1 MINLRTWT
9 EERLYEARTISREG
23 ERLSSYWMGGRAIQI
38 QRMRLHRVL
47 GAAACVCRGH
57 LIEISRMREGW
68 SLSQL
73 MPLKGVEEN
82 IDEADEADAIRISDI

>member
-1 MINLRTWT
+1 
-9 EERLYEARTISREG
+9 
-23 ERLSSYWMGGRAIQI
+23 
-38 QRMRLHRVL
+38 MRLHRVL

-57 LIEISRMREGW
+57 LIEISRLREGW

-82 IDEADEADAIRISDI
+82 IGEADEADAIRISDI

>member
-1 MINLRTWT
+1 LLFDKDTKSKGGKRG
-9 EERLYEARTISREG
+9 TIVSASKGSGRH
-23 ERLSSYWMGGRAIQI
+23 SYTDI
-38 QRMRLHRVL
+38 RMRRHP
-47 GAAACVCRGH
+47 GARGGAGVVGRGH
-57 LIEISRMREGW
+57 LIEISRLREGW

>member
-1 MINLRTWT
+1 MSLLFDKDTKSKGGKRG
-9 EERLYEARTISREG
+9 TIVSASKGSGRH
-23 ERLSSYWMGGRAIQI
+23 SYTDI
-38 QRMRLHRVL
+38 RMRLHRVL

-57 LIEISRMREGW
+57 LIEISRLREGW